1 MLRPPSLSNILLRF
15 GSLNFWLIILICHRY
30 SYVFLWFLVG
40 FHGFQGIF
48 MLLSFPH
55 FHFLPFAMINRKM
68 LLVNNWQFCSGS
80 PDASMSTV
88 LLPPYFH
95 FLSLTTKK
103 SILIVSM
110 FRLSWCFN
118 VNSALAFS
126 IILLAIVYKDKENQ
140 FWLSQ
145 CSGSPDASMST
156 VLWAKTQQLQEDAFR
171 QLQNIYGEKE
181 KLMKIMETF
190 NT

>member
-15 GSLNFWLIILICHRY
+15 GSLDFWLIILICHRY
-30 SYVFLWFLVG
+30 SNVFLWFLVG

-48 MLLSFPH
+48 KLLSLPH

-103 SILIVSM
+103 SILIVSI

-140 FWLSQ
+140 CWLSQ
-145 CSGSPDASMST
+145 VQAPRMLQCQRCSGRRLSSFKRTPSGNCRIFT
-156 VLWAKTQQLQEDAFR
+156 VRRKNWWK
-171 QLQNIYGEKE
+171 
-181 KLMKIMETF
+181 
-190 NT
+190 

>member
-30 SYVFLWFLVG
+30 SNVFLWFLVG

-48 MLLSFPH
+48 KLLSLPH

-103 SILIVSM
+103 I
-110 FRLSWCFN
+110 
-118 VNSALAFS
+118 NSDCLNIQALMM
-126 IILLAIVYKDKENQ
+126 LQ
-140 FWLSQ
+140 CQQ
-145 CSGSPDASMST
+145 CSCFFHNFT
-156 VLWAKTQQLQEDAFR
+156 CYRLQ
-171 QLQNIYGEKE
+171 G
-181 KLMKIMETF
+181 
-190 NT
+190 

>member
-15 GSLNFWLIILICHRY
+15 GSLDFWLIILICHRY
-30 SYVFLWFLVG
+30 SNVFLWFLVG

-48 MLLSFPH
+48 KLLSLPH

-88 LLPPYFH
+88 LLPFPYFH

-110 FRLSWCFN
+110 FRLPGCFN
-118 VNSALAFS
+118 VNGALGEDSAASRGRLQATAEYLRWEGK
-126 IILLAIVYKDKENQ
+126 IDENNGD
-140 FWLSQ
+140 F
-145 CSGSPDASMST
+145 
-156 VLWAKTQQLQEDAFR
+156 
-171 QLQNIYGEKE
+171 
-181 KLMKIMETF
+181 
-190 NT
+190 

>member
-15 GSLNFWLIILICHRY
+15 GSLNFWLIILICHWY
-30 SYVFLWFLVG
+30 SYVFFLWFLVG

-55 FHFLPFAMINRKM
+55 FHFLPFAIINRKM

-88 LLPPYFH
+88 LLPFPYFH
-95 FLSLTTKK
+95 FLSLTIKK

-110 FRLSWCFN
+110 FRFPGCFN
-118 VNSALAFS
+118 VNGALGEDSAASRGRLQATAEYLRWEGK
-126 IILLAIVYKDKENQ
+126 IDENNGD
-140 FWLSQ
+140 F
-145 CSGSPDASMST
+145 
-156 VLWAKTQQLQEDAFR
+156 
-171 QLQNIYGEKE
+171 
-181 KLMKIMETF
+181 
-190 NT
+190 